1 MSPERRLAPKHGC
14 AKRDPLNGARG
25 FTALEVLVAV
35 TIVGVLASLVVPSYG
50 TYMARSRVLDAAMRL
65 GDQRARMEQYF
76 LDRRSYVDAAG
87 SCGATPLASG
97 AGDAFDVACSA
108 TTSTYR
114 VTATGRAAGGMA
126 GFAYTVDETGA
137 RATVSVPQGWTRTID
152 CWTARPDG
160 SCL

>member
-1 MSPERRLAPKHGC
+1 MSPERWLAPKHGC

-50 TYMARSRVLDAAMRL
+50 TYMARSRVL
-65 GDQRARMEQYF
+65 
-76 LDRRSYVDAAG
+76 DAAG